1 MAKELPYFKYFP
13 SEWVT
18 GDITLCSIESQ
29 GLFVNICCYY
39 WMKNCSMSLANAK
52 QRFSKHEALLKELLD
67 FAVIK
72 LDDNNNLIISFLDKQ
87 MNEFVDV
94 AEKRALAGAKGGKA
108 KAKQVLKFAKAKSS
122 YKDKE
127 VDKDISY
134 RESIFKKEIE
144 NFQNDYDIGMLKS
157 FFVYWSEPNQTKS
170 KMRFELEKT
179 WDTKR
184 RLITWFNRSKK

>member
-52 QRFSKHEALLKELLD
+52 QRFSKHIALLNELLEID
-67 FAVIK
+67 IIK
-72 LDDNNNLIISFLDKQ
+72 LDEDGNLIISFLDKQ
-87 MNEFVDV
+87 MNEFINV
-94 AEKRALAGAKGGKA
+94 AEKRSIAGAKGGKA
-108 KAKQVLKFAKAKSS
+108 KAKQLLKFAKAKPS

-134 RESIFKKEIE
+134 RESVFKKEIE
-144 NFQNDYDIGMLKS
+144 NFQNDYDINMLKS
-157 FFVYWSEPNQTKS
+157 FFVYWSEPNQAKS

-179 WDTKR
+179 WDSKR
-184 RLITWFNRSKK
+184 RLLTWFNRSKK